1 LSGYFERNMKS
12 RALAKYSNL
21 VFINPLSFLI
31 IFLYPKYLFFIVL
44 SLNSERMEILTV
56 IFLAIGLSFDSFAV
70 SVCSGLNLPH
80 IRFFQAAKIAIFLA
94 LFQAF
99 MPLIGWLV
107 GNSMRSLIEPVDH
120 WIAFG
125 LLTLIGGKMI
135 IESFMS
141 SEAREIRNPLHI
153 KVILTLSLAT
163 SIDALA
169 VGFSFATFL
178 DKIWIAVFIIGLV
191 TFIASMLGILLGKK
205 TGPTI
210 NRYAEILGGLIL
222 IGIGFKILIEHLWV
236 N

>member
-1 LSGYFERNMKS
+1 
-12 RALAKYSNL
+12 
-21 VFINPLSFLI
+21 
-31 IFLYPKYLFFIVL
+31 
-44 SLNSERMEILTV
+44 MEFLTV

-99 MPLIGWLV
+99 MPLIGWIV
-107 GNSMRSLIEPVDH
+107 GNSVKRLIEPVDH
-120 WIAFG
+120 WIAFV
-125 LLTLIGGKMI
+125 LLALIGVKMI
-135 IESFMS
+135 VESFIS
-141 SEAREIRNPLHI
+141 PEAREIKNPLNI

-169 VGFSFATFL
+169 VGFSFSTFL
-178 DKIWIAVFIIGLV
+178 DKILIAVFIIGLV

-205 TGPTI
+205 TGPKF
-210 NRYAEILGGLIL
+210 NRYAEIIGGSIL
-222 IGIGFKILIEHLWV
+222 IVIGFKILIEHLFL

>member
-1 LSGYFERNMKS
+1 
-12 RALAKYSNL
+12 
-21 VFINPLSFLI
+21 
-31 IFLYPKYLFFIVL
+31 
-44 SLNSERMEILTV
+44 MEILTV
-56 IFLAIGLSFDSFAV
+56 LLLAIGLSFDSFAV

-107 GNSMRSLIEPVDH
+107 GNSMKSLIEPVDH

-125 LLTLIGGKMI
+125 LLSLIGGKMI
-135 IESFMS
+135 IESFIN
-141 SEAREIRNPLHI
+141 SEEREIKNPLHI
-153 KVILTLSLAT
+153 KVILTLSVAT

-169 VGFSFATFL
+169 VGFSFSTIL
-178 DKIWIAVFIIGLV
+178 DKILFAVFVIGAV

-205 TGPTI
+205 TGPKI
-210 NRYAEILGGLIL
+210 NKYAEIIGGAIL
-222 IGIGFKILIEHLWV
+222 IIIGLKILVEHLLA